1 LYDTGVYSVPN
12 ASGTPFIDITK
23 TTDILS
29 INQLQYLTAAK
40 NIYFNNWEDAD
51 KVKSEFEIY
60 FEKRPRKIQT
70 TTIYV
75 RDDTATIASVTG
87 RWSGAR
93 AQTVSAMLAANC
105 LICSMANLVR
115 ACLDKDKDLKSL

>member
-87 RWSGAR
+87 R
-93 AQTVSAMLAANC
+93 
-105 LICSMANLVR
+105 
-115 ACLDKDKDLKSL
+115 